1 MGSRFEGRGN
11 LGNDPVL
18 KFVDVAGGEKRAVCE
33 MRVYFDRQ
41 VKDGD
46 NWKEQGGFWLNVSYW
61 GKRGEQA
68 GKLLAKGCRVSVVGV
83 LVQESWADKETG
95 EEKSRLVLD
104 AESVDLDL
112 LRVESVRFVEKRGE
126 G

>member
-1 MGSRFEGRGN
+1 MSNRFEGRGN

-18 KFVDVAGGEKRAVCE
+18 KWVDVAGGEKRAVCE
-33 MRVYFDRQ
+33 LRVYFDRQ

-46 NWKEQGGFWLNVSYW
+46 NWKEQGGFWLNISYW
-61 GKRGEQA
+61 GKRAEQA
-68 GKLLAKGCRVSVVGV
+68 SRLLVKGCRVAVVGT
-83 LVQESWADKETG
+83 LVQDAWVDKETG

-104 AESVDLDL
+104 ADSVDLDL
-112 LRVESVRFVEKRGE
+112 MRVGSVKFVERRGE

>member
-1 MGSRFEGRGN
+1 MGNRFEGRGN

-18 KFVDVAGGEKRAVCE
+18 KFVEVAGGEKRAVCE
-33 MRVYFDRQ
+33 LRVYFDRQ

-68 GKLLAKGCRVSVVGV
+68 GKLLVKGCRVSVVGM

-95 EEKSRLVLD
+95 EEKSRLVLEAD
-104 AESVDLDL
+104 SVDLDL
-112 LRVESVRFVEKRGE
+112 LRVESVRFVEKQAA
-126 G
+126 

>member
-1 MGSRFEGRGN
+1 MSNRFEGRGN

-18 KFVDVAGGEKRAVCE
+18 KFVEVAGGEKRAVCE
-33 MRVYFDRQ
+33 LRVYFDRQ

-68 GKLLAKGCRVSVVGV
+68 GKLLVKGCRVSVVGM

-95 EEKSRLVLD
+95 EEKSRLVLEAD
-104 AESVDLDL
+104 SIDLDL
-112 LRVESVRFVEKRGE
+112 LRVESVRFVEKQAA
-126 G
+126 